1 MSYQQGILVTI
12 CFTGCAPSR
21 ILAERKKRKK
31 KNINPFYSFVTFTFC
46 LSDWSFCDSNC
57 PLQMSRTGLWFSIS
71 LKFSVLFDLN
81 LRNLFVEFRLAQ
93 LLFWTLG
100 HWESLSIK
108 CCRISEH
115 LSVFCPDCFCLVRIP
130 SLTKQMFVH
139 AVRNLCCSIL
149 WPPDAGLFFLM
160 YILTNQ
166 FHTSFTASSSTVIHT

>member
-1 MSYQQGILVTI
+1 MVTI

-93 LLFWTLG
+93 LLHNKCLCMQSAVCAVASSDLQTLD
-100 HWESLSIK
+100 
-108 CCRISEH
+108 
-115 LSVFCPDCFCLVRIP
+115 F
-130 SLTKQMFVH
+130 
-139 AVRNLCCSIL
+139 
-149 WPPDAGLFFLM
+149 FFLM